1 MGQDTHHPI
10 ATGGHDGECLV
21 VIAAPHVEAILRSLD
36 YAGDLV
42 QVAAGFFDAHDISNL
57 AEAKGSLVGHVQTG
71 AAGDVI
77 EDARQIGGLG
87 DCLEVLVKAF
97 LRGLVVGGHRQ
108 QQRVY
113 ADTFGLSRQ
122 LAGLAVV
129 IVRFAGDDGGR
140 FALVL
145 EDLAPAEQGDQIKGC
160 GVDHARSAVINLAG
174 LHAPRWCDP
183 TLLDLGWTERIS
195 QEQADGLQAMLV
207 IFAEQFVEHYGSQ
220 ILPRDASILRSFIP
234 KSASWMRGRQ
244 ERFSPVHGDYRLD
257 NLLFATP
264 AGGSPVATVDWQT
277 LEIGLPGRDLA
288 YFLGN
293 SLTSKDRRE
302 SERELVGAYHEAL
315 MALGVTGHSLDECF
329 DDYRYGQ
336 FHGLIITVV
345 ASVILTHAGR
355 GEEMFMEMFSRAC
368 EAIGDLESLE
378 LP

>member
-1 MGQDTHHPI
+1 MTRSNAPGPVERATDIDARWMTRALRKNGFNGEVVTLSFAPIGTGQMADSFRC
-10 ATGGHDGECLV
+10 ELV
-21 VIAAPHVEAILRSLD
+21 CD
-36 YAGDLV
+36 
-42 QVAAGFFDAHDISNL
+42 AAGS
-57 AEAKGSLVGHVQTG
+57 AEG
-71 AAGDVI
+71 APRSV
-77 EDARQIGGLG
+77 
-87 DCLEVLVKAF
+87 VVKMQA
-97 LRGLVVGGHRQ
+97 
-108 QQRVY
+108 
-113 ADTFGLSRQ
+113 ADELSRN
-122 LAGLAVV
+122 AGANGAYEKE
-129 IVRFAGDDGGR
+129 VRFYTELEPTLSIRTPECYYASLPDDGGR

-220 ILPRDASILRSFIP
+220 ILPRDASILRSFVP

-257 NLLFATP
+257 NLLFATE

-293 SLTSKDRRE
+293 SLTSKNRRE
-302 SERELVGAYHEAL
+302 SESELVGAYHEAL

-345 ASVILTHAGR
+345 ASVILTHTER
-355 GEEMFMEMFSRAC
+355 GDEMFMAMFSRAC

-378 LP
+378 LL